1 MYQNWDSMI
10 LRIIWTRILNL
21 LGTKAT
27 DTAGAAV
34 VYAAGDVS
42 AAVTGTMAGGAGGAD
57 GDPSGFGFS
66 SVSED

>member
-1 MYQNWDSMI
+1 M
-10 LRIIWTRILNL
+10 NL

-34 VYAAGDVS
+34 VYAAGAVS

-66 SVSED
+66 SVSEDRS